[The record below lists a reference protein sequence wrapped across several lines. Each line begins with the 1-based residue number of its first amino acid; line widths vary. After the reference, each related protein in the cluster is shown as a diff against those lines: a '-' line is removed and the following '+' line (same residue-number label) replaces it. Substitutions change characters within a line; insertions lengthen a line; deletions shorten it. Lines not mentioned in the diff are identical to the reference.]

1 MEPQDRL
8 GLARQRRRTAGAA
21 TGRVLELGIGTGRN
35 LPHYTSVDEV
45 VGIEPDPLM
54 LRRARPRA
62 AAAPFPVRLVE
73 GSAEALP
80 FGEDEFDTIVV
91 ALALCTI
98 PDPDAA
104 LREARRVLKP
114 GGRILFLEH
123 VRSSRPR
130 LARFQDLI
138 TPVWMELAGGCH
150 PNRPTVETIERHFE
164 LEHLWGHGVIV
175 QGSARAPAGQA
186 G

>member
-8 GLARQRRRTAGAA
+8 GLARQRRRTARAA

-35 LPHYTSVDEV
+35 LPHYSSVEEV
-45 VGIEPDPLM
+45 VGIEPDRHM
-54 LRRARPRA
+54 LRQAHPRA

-80 FGEDEFDTIVV
+80 FGEHEFDTIVV

-104 LREARRVLKP
+104 LAEARRVLKP
-114 GGRILFLEH
+114 DGRILFLEH

-138 TPVWMELAGGCH
+138 TPVWMVLAGGCH
-150 PNRPTVETIERHFE
+150 PNRATVETIERHFE
-164 LEHLWGHGVIV
+164 LEHLWGKGVIV
-175 QGSARAPAGQA
+175 QGSARAPTAHVA
-186 G
+186 